1 MFGYDTVRTFPEWWG
16 AAGNGAADDAPA
28 IQAAF
33 DAAAASSAA
42 MLYLSGKTYGL
53 GREVTFTNG
62 ANVMSEPSARFV
74 AGEAPWRAA
83 LPPTCAWSV
92 CLGACQAVA
101 CAHAPPSSHP

>member
-1 MFGYDTVRTFPEWWG
+1 MHHSPAAACPLVSAGGKVVFGYDTVRTFPEWWG
-16 AAGNGAADDAPA
+16 AAGNGAANDAPA

-53 GREVTFTNG
+53 GNEVTFTNG

-74 AGEAPWRAA
+74 AGEEPH
-83 LPPTCAWSV
+83 
-92 CLGACQAVA
+92 ACMLFTAGRLTL
-101 CAHAPPSSHP
+101 